1 MTTIIAQ
8 DSVFAAV
15 DQLWTDEND
24 LPAAAPFKKIYVLND
39 SILFFSGYIDPIL
52 AILAGYIG
60 ERIGIDDDFAEWIAK
75 YVEAERKTC
84 EFFEVDRATG
94 AIIYYF
100 GAEKLTELGCIF
112 YCAGSGSK
120 YAIDS
125 YINSVS
131 IISSNGVFDFA
142 QHGVNLI
149 TQSMNIAFQRDQ
161 CSGGD
166 FNFIVWQKNSVAI
179 DKLDWVADADV
190 DDYNESIRTK
200 IIERFESIDSLKEMI
215 TWIED
220 ESKEDEKEMEIE
232 AKIFDQQEVK
242 SYSPETN
249 LAAKGRSTMSDT
261 TQQKPRVAVKTSG
274 SSRGAVL
281 SASSLKARLA
291 QRKAEGL
298 S

>member
-15 DQLWTDEND
+15 DQLWTDEED
-24 LPAAAPFKKIYVLND
+24 RPAAAPFKKYYVLND

-60 ERIGIDDDFAEWIAK
+60 DRIGVDEEFADWIAK
-75 YVEAERKTC
+75 YVEAERSTC
-84 EFFEVDRATG
+84 EFIEVDRKSG
-94 AIIYYF
+94 AITYYI
-100 GAEKLTELGCIF
+100 GAERLKALGSIF
-112 YCAGSGSK
+112 YCAGSGST
-120 YAIDS
+120 YAINS
-125 YINSVS
+125 YIDCVS
-131 IISSNGVFDFA
+131 IINTGGAFDFS
-142 QHGVNLI
+142 QHGLNLI
-149 TQSMNIAFQRDQ
+149 TRSMNIAFQKDP

-166 FNFIVWQKNSVAI
+166 FNFIIWLENAQVI
-179 DKLDWVADADV
+179 DRLDWIADAHIDN
-190 DDYNESIRTK
+190 YNKKIKTK
-200 IIERFESIDSLKEMI
+200 IIERFESVDCLKEMLA
-215 TWIED
+215 WMND
-220 ESKEDEKEMEIE
+220 ESKEDDKEMEIE
-232 AKIFDQQEVK
+232 AKIFDQQDVK
-242 SYSPETN
+242 SYSPQTN
-249 LAAKGRSTMSDT
+249 LAAKGRSKMSNT